1 MEEIQQEE
9 KTNRRKTQRGNTKEK
24 SRDKSLK
31 QKTLRALE
39 ACEISGTGAM
49 LTSMMSSDANRILI
63 AEDHYVSRHLLE
75 RNLSNWGF
83 SVVSA
88 ENGEAALRI
97 LDSDDAPPLA
107 ILDWMMP
114 KLDGV
119 EVCQR
124 VRARRDRPYVYLLL
138 LTAKSQKEE
147 VAAGLEA
154 GADDYVIKPFDP
166 DELRARLKVGQ
177 RVVNLERTLAKKVE
191 DLEKAASDVRKLK
204 SLLPIC
210 MYCKSVR
217 DDQDYW
223 HQIDEYIHSEVGTD
237 FTHGV
242 CPKCMAKVQKQLDAQ
257 RGHVEG

>member
-1 MEEIQQEE
+1 
-9 KTNRRKTQRGNTKEK
+9 
-24 SRDKSLK
+24 
-31 QKTLRALE
+31 
-39 ACEISGTGAM
+39 
-49 LTSMMSSDANRILI
+49 MSVEPNRILI

-75 RNLSNWGF
+75 RNLTNWGF

-88 ENGEAALRI
+88 EDGEAALNI
-97 LDSDDAPPLA
+97 LDSEHAPPIA

-114 KLDGV
+114 KLDGA

-124 VRARRDRPYVYLLL
+124 VRAHKDRPYVYLLL

-177 RVVNLERTLAKKVE
+177 RVVSLERTLARKID
-191 DLEKAASDVRKLK
+191 DLEKALSDVRKLK
-204 SLLPIC
+204 ELLPIC

-217 DDQDYW
+217 DDKDYW
-223 HQIDEYIHSEVGTD
+223 HQIEEYIHSEVGTD

-242 CPKCMAKVQKQLDAQ
+242 CPKCMAKMQKQIEA
-257 RGHVEG
+257 RKASVSP